1 MSFRTTL
8 LLLALLLPAAA
19 QAQLVVPLTTAD
31 GQVACTQGMTG
42 IGRPPAWQAV
52 ADDRAPDGWALAETA
67 KDATDLRFPLCISAS
82 ITARDLDATL
92 RFKIISGTREQA
104 AGILIRAQS
113 AADYYVVRA
122 SALDNSVRLYRV
134 AAGRRQQIGGKDAPV
149 KLGEWHTLRLR
160 AVDDTFE
167 VDLDNKRLFTTTDR
181 SLRERGPIGVWSQA
195 DSLVHFGSLLV
206 AEPR

>member
-1 MSFRTTL
+1 MSFRAAL
-8 LLLALLLPAAA
+8 FFLALLTPAAA

-52 ADDRAPDGWALAETA
+52 ADERAPDGWALAETA
-67 KDATDLRFPLCISAS
+67 KDPTDLRFPLCISAG

>member
-1 MSFRTTL
+1 MSLRTTF

-31 GQVACTQGMTG
+31 GQVACTQGLTG

-52 ADDRAPDGWALAETA
+52 ADDRAPNGWALAETA
-67 KDATDLRFPLCISAS
+67 KDATDLRFPLCISAGV
-82 ITARDLDATL
+82 TARDLDATL

-122 SALDNSVRLYRV
+122 SGLDNSVRLYRV

-149 KLGEWHTLRLR
+149 TLGEWHTLRLR

-167 VDLDNKRLFTTTDR
+167 VDLDNTRLFTTTDR